1 MTATIGIFGASGFA
15 REVGDIVHAL
25 GKQAVY
31 IARDRA
37 EADLWPFDADILVE
51 SDIDSTSIEA
61 FAIGIGDNVIRQKVA
76 SRYVGKLRF
85 PSLLHPSATFGYRQ
99 REQVEAAQGVI
110 VCAGARLSNNIK
122 VGNFSTI
129 NPNATIGHDVVLED
143 FVNIAPAA
151 CISGN
156 VYLETGCW
164 IGAGATINQGN
175 NDLKLRVGH
184 HCVVGSGAVV
194 VKPCDAGGIYAGVP
208 ARRIK

>member
-1 MTATIGIFGASGFA
+1 MTATIGIFGTSGFA

-25 GKQAVY
+25 GMQAVY

-37 EADLWPFDADILVE
+37 EADLWSFDADILVE
-51 SDIDSTSIEA
+51 SDIDSTSIKA
-61 FAIGIGDNVIRQKVA
+61 FAIGIGDNMVRQKVA
-76 SRYVGKLRF
+76 SRYIGKLRF

-99 REQVEAAQGVI
+99 REHVESAQGVI

-122 VGNFSTI
+122 VGDFSTI

-143 FVNIAPAA
+143 FVNVAPAA

-156 VYLETGCW
+156 VYLETCCW

-175 NDLKLRVGH
+175 NDMKLRIGH
-184 HCVVGSGAVV
+184 HCMVGSGAVV
-194 VKPCDAGGIYAGVP
+194 VNPCDPHGVYAGVP